1 MKISAHF
8 DRSEFACQDNCGF
21 DTVDIEL
28 IEALE
33 TVRQYFMAPV
43 VITSGCRCEKHNLAI
58 GGSYNSQHTKG
69 RAADF
74 KVQGHTP
81 KEVHDFLTKI
91 YQDKYGIGLYE
102 RGDGGW
108 NHLDTRSG
116 SKARWNG

>member
-1 MKISAHF
+1 MKISSHF
-8 DRSEFACQDNCGF
+8 GRSEFACRCGCGF

-43 VITSGCRCEKHNLAI
+43 VITSGCRCEKHNLDI

-81 KEVHDFLTKI
+81 QEVHNFLTRTYK
-91 YQDKYGIGLYE
+91 DKYGIGLY
-102 RGDGGW
+102 DGW

-116 SKARWNG
+116 KKARWNG